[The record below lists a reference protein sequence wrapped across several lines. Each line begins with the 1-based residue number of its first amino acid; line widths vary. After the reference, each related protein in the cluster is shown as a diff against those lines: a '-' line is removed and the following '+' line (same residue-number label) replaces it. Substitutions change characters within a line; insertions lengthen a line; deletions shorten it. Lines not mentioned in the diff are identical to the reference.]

1 MATKKDITTLNPKEY
16 IIIKGARMHNL
27 KGIDVALP
35 RNKFIVITGLSGS
48 GKSSLAFDTLY
59 AEGQRRYV
67 ESLSA
72 YARQFL
78 GRLEKPKVDYIKG
91 ISPAIA
97 IEQKVISRN
106 PRSTV
111 GTITEIYDYLKLL
124 YARVGKTY
132 SPISGKIVKRDSITD
147 VVDFVNTLS
156 NDTKCL
162 IVSKLIVPKD
172 RTLEKH
178 LELLNQ
184 QGFARILV
192 NNQITKIS
200 KRPFIFKLE
209 GIIEKATIHIVNL
222 PKGSKVSSPDDA
234 HQGQINYHLQN
245 EQVEIIGFFSTEHK
259 AILTHHD
266 TFLHMHLIT
275 KDKTK
280 MGHLDE
286 VLLKNGIKLY
296 LPVN

>member
-1 MATKKDITTLNPKEY
+1 MKKYPHILIEASGNINLDTIADKNNLYGLGPVEY
-16 IIIKGARMHNL
+16 
-27 KGIDVALP
+27 
-35 RNKFIVITGLSGS
+35 LSGELLIVN
-48 GKSSLAFDTLY
+48 GK
-59 AEGQRRYV
+59 
-67 ESLSA
+67 A
-72 YARQFL
+72 Y
-78 GRLEKPKVDYIKG
+78 K
-91 ISPAIA
+91 
-97 IEQKVISRN
+97 
-106 PRSTV
+106 STV
-111 GTITEIYDYLKLL
+111 VTDSTMRVEETYKVKAPFFGYANIKSWTEQLL
-124 YARVGKTY
+124 
-132 SPISGKIVKRDSITD
+132 PDSIQT
-147 VVDFVNTLS
+147 
-156 NDTKCL
+156 
-162 IVSKLIVPKD
+162 IAQ
-172 RTLEKH
+172 LEAY
-178 LELLNQ
+178 L
-184 QGFARILV
+184 
-192 NNQITKIS
+192 NQITKIS